1 MNRKIINFRRV
12 VILSEKNSILDVIK
26 SRHSV
31 RKFSNKKVSDE
42 DLNAVLEAARWAPSG
57 TNKQP
62 WHFIIIRNKEM
73 QYKLA
78 DLMPWCRF
86 IKNAPIAIAVVV
98 KDKSMWAILDGT
110 IAVTHITLEAAARGL
125 GTCWCASWPN
135 LEKKPELDLKIK
147 KLLSIPE
154 KLQEKMKIITIT
166 PLGHP
171 VPEGIKETKR
181 KELSKIVHY
190 DKY

>member
-1 MNRKIINFRRV
+1 M
-12 VILSEKNSILDVIK
+12 SEKNSILDVIK
-26 SRHSV
+26 SRNSV

-42 DLNAVLEAARWAPSG
+42 DLNAVLEAARLAPSG

-62 WHFIIIRNKEM
+62 WHFIIIKNKDT
-73 QYKLA
+73 QHQIA

-98 KDKSMWAILDGT
+98 REKSMWAILDGA
-110 IAVTHITLEAAARGL
+110 IAVTHMTLEAAARGL

-135 LEKKPELDLKIK
+135 LGKKPELEQKIK
-147 KLLSIPE
+147 NILGIPE
-154 KLQEKMKIITIT
+154 KLQSKTKIITIT

-171 VPEGIKETKR
+171 IPEGITETKR
-181 KELSKIVHY
+181 KDLSKIVHY
-190 DKY
+190 EKF